1 MVMRK
6 YVNRKYVSIFLV
18 IVVAIF
24 LLYNYFTC
32 PRYLNPIGS
41 DSFKESLALYK
52 QYNYNAQIGYYG
64 GPLGEIYFGLIAYI
78 PTPHNITAP
87 EDIEE
92 LNIVVRNVNE
102 RTYNPLIKGFTI
114 TIEEVSIY
122 VYDET
127 GIKLE
132 LYATISPSYKNSSF
146 DFMEISYIVHRNYD
160 YLPKMLIVRID
171 YIVHVVIHPYIEG
184 FYITAGL
191 YSKVYSEITTIPITL
206 TPK

>member
-1 MVMRK
+1 
-6 YVNRKYVSIFLV
+6 
-18 IVVAIF
+18 
-24 LLYNYFTC
+24 
-32 PRYLNPIGS
+32 
-41 DSFKESLALYK
+41 LYK
-52 QYNYNAQIGYYG
+52 QYKYNAQINYYG

-92 LNIVVRNVNE
+92 LNIVVRNVDE

-122 VYDET
+122 VYDKT

-132 LYATISPSYKNSSF
+132 LYATTSPSYKKSSF
-146 DFMEISYIVHRNYD
+146 DFLEISYTVHRNYD

-184 FYITAGL
+184 FYITAGFH
-191 YSKVYSEITTIPITL
+191 SKVYSGITTIPITL

>member
-18 IVVAIF
+18 VVVAIF

-32 PRYLNPIGS
+32 PRYLNTIGL

-52 QYNYNAQIGYYG
+52 QYKYNAQIGYYG

-102 RTYNPLIKGFTI
+102 RTYNPLIRGFAV
-114 TIEEVSIY
+114 TIEKIRIY
-122 VYDET
+122 VINET
-127 GIKLE
+127 EISLKM
-132 LYATISPSYKNSSF
+132 YATASPSYKKSSY
-146 DFMEISYIVHRNYD
+146 DFFEYSYLVHRNYN
-160 YLPKMLIVRID
+160 YLPKRLYICVD
-171 YIVHVVIHPYIEG
+171 YTVHAIIHPYIEG
-184 FYITAGL
+184 FYITAGFHL
-191 YSKVYSEITTIPITL
+191 KIYSGTTTILLDIDE
-206 TPK
+206 